1 MIRIKTRFP
10 PFWPGFKSGTYVIS
24 ESLILVSSLLRGFIS
39 GLLGFSPSSKSN
51 ISEFQF
57 DPESKRNRM
66 QRNNQRNNFANKVLL
81 VFSCSWHQ
89 WLVLIIRILIDLLPY
104 CILARFPGIECR
116 ETCSKATTV
125 VNNNRTPMNQ
135 SENAANIWNRRRAR
149 VNAYK

>member
-1 MIRIKTRFP
+1 M
-10 PFWPGFKSGTYVIS
+10 
-24 ESLILVSSLLRGFIS
+24 VSSLLRGFIS

-66 QRNNQRNNFANKVLL
+66 QRNNQRNNLANKVLL

-116 ETCSKATTV
+116 ETYSKATTV

-135 SENAANIWNRRRAR
+135 SENAAKTPTVAERLSMKFIMGFSFHFVRWVIHEFENKSLFCLSFAR
-149 VNAYK
+149 